1 MNTKPRTN
9 KSAVFFKI
17 ISAILLLPALTA
29 FGWFGITRIRT
40 TETSHILPGEL
51 KIKRGEESCL
61 VTIPSGELSITY
73 PKRTMLGS
81 SSPMDVEAVFSE
93 PVLITEQT
101 PGAAKWLAHL
111 EVQTSI
117 AGGSLT
123 PSVAQTQPFFDRTD
137 LKYHW
142 DFTPETELMPYKAQL
157 WLHVIVTDGIDTVE
171 RWNLLVRE
179 FPTGIQSYFG
189 QKADVVLLAAGVCA
203 LIGTLCGIL
212 GVQKSHRER
221 KKQ

>member
-9 KSAVFFKI
+9 KSAVIFKV
-17 ISAILLLPALTA
+17 ISAILLIPALTA
-29 FGWFGITRIRT
+29 FIWFGITRIRT
-40 TETSHILPGEL
+40 TETSRILPGEL
-51 KIKRGEESCL
+51 KIERGEESCR
-61 VTIPSGELSITY
+61 VSIPSGELRITY
-73 PKRTMLGS
+73 PERTMLGS
-81 SSPMDVEAVFSE
+81 SSPLDMEAVFSE
-93 PVLITEQT
+93 PVRLTEQT
-101 PGAAKWLAHL
+101 SGAAKWLAHL
-111 EVQTSI
+111 EVQSSI

-142 DFTPETELMPYKAQL
+142 DFSPETELMPYKAQL

-189 QKADVVLLAAGVCA
+189 QKADIVLLGAGVCA
-203 LIGTLCGIL
+203 LIGMLCGIL
-212 GVQKSHRER
+212 GFQKSRRER
-221 KKQ
+221 KTQ

>member
-9 KSAVFFKI
+9 KTAVFFKI
-17 ISAILLLPALTA
+17 ISVVLLIPALTA
-29 FGWFGITRIRT
+29 FGWFGVTRIRT

-51 KIKRGEESCL
+51 KIEKGEESCL
-61 VTIPSGELSITY
+61 ISIPSGELSITY

-81 SSPMDVEAVFSE
+81 SSPLDVETVFSE
-93 PVLITEQT
+93 PIRVTEQT
-101 PGAAKWLAHL
+101 PGAEKWLAHL
-111 EVQTSI
+111 EIQTSV

-189 QKADVVLLAAGVCA
+189 QKADVILLGAGVCA
-203 LIGTLCGIL
+203 LIGALCAIL
-212 GVQKSHRER
+212 GFQKPRRER
-221 KKQ
+221 KS